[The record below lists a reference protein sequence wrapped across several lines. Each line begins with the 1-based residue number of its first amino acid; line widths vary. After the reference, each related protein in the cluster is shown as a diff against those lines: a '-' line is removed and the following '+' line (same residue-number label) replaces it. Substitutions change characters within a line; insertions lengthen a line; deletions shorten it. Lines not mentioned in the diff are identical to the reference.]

1 MPLAS
6 SSSLKALLWCA
17 PCGHGARIGFCI
29 CKNRRH
35 RLYSHTVSQR
45 LGEGLPSAGFHQSP
59 HQKNGHWV
67 AQKSENSSLVIL
79 ELLPKTYFAF
89 QSDPFGALPARFRR
103 ERLLII
109 GCGDVGMRLA
119 RVQGHMR
126 TFALTS
132 QQQRITELR
141 EAGITPLLGNLDQPS
156 SLKRLAGLATRVV
169 HLAPPP
175 LQGHHDPRT
184 LALAR
189 ALMLRTAP
197 SSVVYGST
205 SGVYGDC
212 EGEWVAESRIVNPK
226 TSRAQRR
233 VDAEQRLRHLA
244 RLRGN
249 AVQMRILRIP
259 GIYAN
264 DRVGGTPRDRL
275 TRGTAVLQI
284 QDDVFTNHIHA
295 NDLARACQLAMWR
308 GKTQRAYNINDD
320 SQMLMG
326 DYFDMAAGVYG
337 LPKPPRISRAQAKV
351 ELGEMQMSFM
361 SESRRLINTRMKRE
375 LRLRLLYPQ
384 VQDGLEAQNLHLK
397 RD

>member
-1 MPLAS
+1 
-6 SSSLKALLWCA
+6 
-17 PCGHGARIGFCI
+17 
-29 CKNRRH
+29 
-35 RLYSHTVSQR
+35 
-45 LGEGLPSAGFHQSP
+45 
-59 HQKNGHWV
+59 
-67 AQKSENSSLVIL
+67 
-79 ELLPKTYFAF
+79 
-89 QSDPFGALPARFRR
+89 
-103 ERLLII
+103 
-109 GCGDVGMRLA
+109 MRLA

-175 LQGHHDPRT
+175 LQGQHDPRT

-226 TSRAQRR
+226 TSRAQKR